1 MPIIKKFCGTRGRIT
16 ESLEFK
22 RVLHD
27 LERRYLSPDAQ
38 AKIYRYLATEEVP
51 LEVTERAI
59 LEAVSLGRLK
69 NAAADAS
76 LFDYLV
82 DALLDDCSFEIPE
95 TASER
100 LYPSSCTLC

>member
-1 MPIIKKFCGTRGRIT
+1 MPIIKKICGTRGRIT

-59 LEAVSLGRLK
+59 LERSLLPVSRTPQRTL
-69 NAAADAS
+69 
-76 LFDYLV
+76 LFL
-82 DALLDDCSFEIPE
+82 I
-95 TASER
+95 
-100 LYPSSCTLC
+100 SS